1 MGIIGAGQIA
11 REHLKVIKA
20 VKGITAVGITSRTM
34 SKAEAL
40 AETFHIERVYD
51 TVDHLLEECVPD
63 AVMVLVSADQIY
75 VSVVNLIP
83 IGIPLFL
90 EKPPGLVPEQ
100 TKTMVELV
108 DRHDTNILVGFNRRY
123 YSIFHEGLEI
133 IKQNGGLLGLAVEG
147 HERFWKIAGRD
158 MPDEVRENWVY
169 ANSTHTIDLLRF
181 FGGGIKS
188 ITSLSK
194 SLKEKNGDQFV
205 ASMKFESGALGT
217 YTSHWYSPGGWSA
230 TLYGEG
236 VTVKFK
242 PLERGTW
249 IDKDLTQNEINPEEV
264 DVKYK
269 PGFYRQM
276 EAFVKMVRTGALETP
291 GMDLGDALKTM
302 LLAEKFS
309 NA

>member
-1 MGIIGAGQIA
+1 
-11 REHLKVIKA
+11 
-20 VKGITAVGITSRTM
+20 
-34 SKAEAL
+34 
-40 AETFHIERVYD
+40 
-51 TVDHLLEECVPD
+51 
-63 AVMVLVSADQIY
+63 
-75 VSVVNLIP
+75 
-83 IGIPLFL
+83 
-90 EKPPGLVPEQ
+90 
-100 TKTMVELV
+100 
-108 DRHDTNILVGFNRRY
+108 
-123 YSIFHEGLEI
+123 
-133 IKQNGGLLGLAVEG
+133 
-147 HERFWKIAGRD
+147 
-158 MPDEVRENWVY
+158 
-169 ANSTHTIDLLRF
+169 
-181 FGGGIKS
+181 
-188 ITSLSK
+188 
-194 SLKEKNGDQFV
+194 V